1 MADVPAE
8 LFTWTSLGTFTGLT
22 GATVVVTNAIS
33 RAVNWNPAWFGLG
46 VALVLCLGLAVAA
59 ASPASDYVLALLN
72 ACLVYLSAAGTNS
85 VGAAATGKGAGS
97 LEQVRGDQGGFF
109 RPWL

>member
-46 VALVLCLGLAVAA
+46 VALVLCLGLR
-59 ASPASDYVLALLN
+59 SRRGQSSQRLRSRPAQR
-72 ACLVYLSAAGTNS
+72 LSRVPQCSGYELSGRRGNGQRCRFAR
-85 VGAAATGKGAGS
+85 TGG
-97 LEQVRGDQGGFF
+97 R
-109 RPWL
+109 